1 MSTTE
6 PRCGLD
12 VSLAVMGG
20 KWKPLIL
27 YHLRSG
33 PKRFGE
39 LKRRVTGIS
48 EKVLIQQLRE
58 LVAAEVLV
66 RHDHGQVPPRV
77 DYTMTAFGETLV
89 EALMPLCEWGTRHRA
104 RVEAMQASPMPFA
117 EPLDEQ
123 GPPPPRRNEIPGGEG
138 SSSGSSAP

>member
-6 PRCGLD
+6 PECGLD

-39 LKRRVTGIS
+39 LKRRVGGIS
-48 EKVLIQQLRE
+48 EKVLVQQLRE

-66 RHDHGQVPPRV
+66 RRDYGEVPPKV
-77 DYTMTAFGETLV
+77 DYTITAFGETLV
-89 EALMPLCEWGTRHRA
+89 EALLPLCDWGNRHRQRVAA
-104 RVEAMQASPMPFA
+104 RAARGAGA
-117 EPLDEQ
+117 EPCATE
-123 GPPPPRRNEIPGGEG
+123 R
-138 SSSGSSAP
+138 SA

>member
-1 MSTTE
+1 MSMTE
-6 PRCGLD
+6 PECGLD
-12 VSLAVMGG
+12 VSLVVMGG

-39 LKRRVTGIS
+39 LKRLVAGIS

-66 RHDHGQVPPRV
+66 RHDYQQVPPKV
-77 DYTMTAFGETLV
+77 DYTLTPFGETLV
-89 EALMPLCEWGTRHRA
+89 EALLPLCDWGTRHRT
-104 RVEAMQASPMPFA
+104 RVEAMQVPPVLFA
-117 EPLDEQ
+117 EPLE
-123 GPPPPRRNEIPGGEG
+123 EAT
-138 SSSGSSAP
+138 SL

>member
-6 PRCGLD
+6 PECGLD

-27 YHLRSG
+27 YHVRSG

-39 LKRRVTGIS
+39 LKRLVAGIS

-58 LVAAEVLV
+58 LVAAEVLA
-66 RHDHGQVPPRV
+66 RHDYQQVPPKV
-77 DYTMTAFGETLV
+77 EYTMTRFGETLV
-89 EALMPLCEWGTRHRA
+89 QALLPLCEWGTRHRS
-104 RVEAMQASPMPFA
+104 RVEA
-117 EPLDEQ
+117 
-123 GPPPPRRNEIPGGEG
+123 RRSR
-138 SSSGSSAP
+138 SSKEAVRV